1 MLWLITVLCAVESCA
16 AFKVIAPAGRLV
28 AVRGQPI
35 ILGCEFTPDSYPD
48 LSSLVVTWQR
58 KEDARVVHSFYY
70 NQDQLD
76 RQSEDYWNRTALF
89 ITELKKGNASLRIEE
104 VGPKDVGQYLCM
116 VSNTKGTDKA
126 QVRLE
131 YGAFYTEPRLSISF
145 TCSNVMVWYEAE
157 GFPKPEVSW
166 SDDQGQ
172 NLSHNT
178 ELTERLNETMG
189 LYYLKSSYVAQSP
202 KLNVTF
208 TLKNPLL
215 NQHMQRPVNLTY
227 GDAGCGGPIIV
238 IVLTVV
244 CVLLLFIVIF
254 LLVKLHK
261 KKTGLFAA
269 NGYQV
274 AYRLQDS
281 QTETQENGGPS

>member
-1 MLWLITVLCAVESCA
+1 MLPSATDNFYRDADFIFQQDLAHCPHCQKYQL
-16 AFKVIAPAGRLV
+16 VIAPAGRLV

-227 GDAGCGGPIIV
+227 GKHARHRVKFVILTLSFHNKPGGTD
-238 IVLTVV
+238 LRQRN
-244 CVLLLFIVIF
+244 
-254 LLVKLHK
+254 H
-261 KKTGLFAA
+261 
-269 NGYQV
+269 
-274 AYRLQDS
+274 
-281 QTETQENGGPS
+281 